1 MMHVDSNS
9 TQAERFECLVVLQ
22 AHVGLLHKVQKEKK
36 KKKLITLGSSPISN
50 QISSFHQGTKDFCT
64 YWLHIFK
71 KITTQ

>member
-36 KKKLITLGSSPISN
+36 KKKN
-50 QISSFHQGTKDFCT
+50 
-64 YWLHIFK
+64 
-71 KITTQ
+71 